1 MDLQGDGKRTPTP
14 WGKPA
19 PAHPRFGWRLIIL
32 GGLAAIGLF
41 ALFSVLP
48 PLAWRDSD
56 AIDIARFGLVGLVL
70 LVSVAASRRSLAS
83 IAVGLTIWSLIA
95 LLLVALYGYRFELGD
110 VWQRVTAELVPTRGQ
125 EGSGGTVSFA
135 RSADQ
140 HFRIDALVDGQSL
153 RFLVDTGASGVVL
166 TRADAARLGYAP
178 ETLKFT
184 QSFETANGV
193 TRGAPIR
200 LRQIR
205 IGPLAFDDVPASVN
219 QGDLGQSLLGMRLL
233 QRLSSIEIRNDTLVI
248 KR

>member
-1 MDLQGDGKRTPTP
+1 MDVQGDGKRAPAP
-14 WGKPA
+14 WGRKP
-19 PAHPRFGWRLIIL
+19 PPHPHFGGRLLIL
-32 GGLAAIGLF
+32 GGLALVGLW
-41 ALFSVLP
+41 VLLSTVP
-48 PLAWRDSD
+48 PTAWRDSD
-56 AIDIARFGLVGLVL
+56 AIDMARFGLIGLVL
-70 LVSVAASRRSLAS
+70 LVGAAASRRSLTS
-83 IAVGLTIWSLIA
+83 IAVGLTAWSLIA

-110 VWQRVTAELVPTRGQ
+110 VWQRVTAELLPTRGQ
-125 EGSGGTVSFA
+125 EGSDGTVTFA

-140 HFRIDALVDGQSL
+140 HFRIDAQVDGQPL

-166 TRADAARLGYAP
+166 TRQDATRLGYAP

-184 QSFETANGV
+184 QTFETANGV

-219 QGDLGQSLLGMRLL
+219 EGDLGQSLLGMRLL